1 LLVAQYIF
9 RRLLLMIPTLLGVSL
24 LVTGL
29 LRLLPA
35 DAVDVLVAGG
45 EVQGG
50 GEAFK
55 ELVEARLVKDGK
67 DPLTAS
73 IKDRARA
80 ENALIGEQLK
90 RDGKDPETTDQALRQ
105 AAKNTLALNAYKDNI
120 RDRLGLDQNYLEQW
134 SSWVWNAAQ
143 GDLGTSIIG
152 SRPVSHELKRRI
164 PVSIELGLLGM
175 FFSVV
180 IALPLGVASAV
191 KQDGVVD
198 YGMRSAAIAALA
210 VPSFFLATIIIAVA
224 SRFWNYSFPIKYAE
238 IWDDPQTNLELVI
251 VPAFIL
257 GIGLSGTLLRLTR
270 AQMLEVLRQDYIRT
284 ARAKGLAGHT
294 VVVQHAVRNAFVPIV
309 TVIGLQVPVLVGGS
323 LVLESIFGIPGVARY
338 LFESIQNRD
347 FPAVIGVNMLVALVI
362 VFTNLF
368 VDILY
373 AVLDPRVRLS

>member
-1 LLVAQYIF
+1 MAQYII
-9 RRLLLMIPTLLGVSL
+9 RRLLLMIPTLVGVSL
-24 LVTGL
+24 VVTGL

-55 ELVEARLVKDGK
+55 EIVDKRLQSDGK
-67 DPLTAS
+67 DPATAT
-73 IKDRARA
+73 ITDRARA
-80 ENALIGEQLK
+80 ENAVINEQLK
-90 RDGKDPETTDQALRQ
+90 RDGLDPETANQSQRQ
-105 AAKNTLALNAYKDNI
+105 TAKNTVALNAYKDAI
-120 RDRLGLDQNYLEQW
+120 RDRLGLDKNFVEQW
-134 SSWVWNAAQ
+134 TSWGWNALQ

-152 SRPVSHELKRRI
+152 SRPVSDELKRRI

-175 FFSVV
+175 LFSVV

-191 KQDGVVD
+191 KQDGLVD
-198 YGMRSAAIAALA
+198 YGMRSMAIAALA
-210 VPSFFLATIIIAVA
+210 IPSFFLATIVIAVA
-224 SRFWNYSFPIKYAE
+224 ARYWNYSFPIKYAE
-238 IWDDPQTNLELVI
+238 LWDDPKTNLELVV
-251 VPAFIL
+251 VPSLIL

-284 ARAKGLAGHT
+284 ARAKGLAGRT
-294 VVVQHAVRNAFVPIV
+294 VVIQHATRNAFVPII

-338 LFESIQNRD
+338 LFESISNRD
-347 FPAVIGVNMLVALVI
+347 FPAVIGVNMLVAVVI
-362 VFTNLF
+362 VFTNLV
-368 VDILY
+368 VDVMY

>member
-1 LLVAQYIF
+1 MSQYII
-9 RRLLLMIPTLLGVSL
+9 RRLLLMIPTLIGVSL
-24 LVTGL
+24 VVTGL

-55 ELVEARLVKDGK
+55 ELVDARLRDDGK
-67 DPLTAS
+67 DPLTAT
-73 IKDRARA
+73 ITDKARA

-90 RDGKDPETTDQALRQ
+90 RDGQDPETTNQSLRQ
-105 AAKNTLALNAYKDNI
+105 TAKNTLALNKYKDNI
-120 RDRLGLDQNYLEQW
+120 RDRLGLNKNYIEQW
-134 SSWVWNAAQ
+134 SSWAWNAMK

-152 SRPVSHELKRRI
+152 SRPVSDELKRRI
-164 PVSIELGLLGM
+164 PVSIELGLLAM
-175 FFSVV
+175 IFSIL

-210 VPSFFLATIIIAVA
+210 IPSFFLATIIIAVA

-251 VPAFIL
+251 VPALIL
-257 GIGLSGTLLRLTR
+257 GLGLSGTLLRLTR

-284 ARAKGLAGHT
+284 ARAKGLGGRT
-294 VVVQHAVRNAFVPIV
+294 VIIQHAVRNAFVPII

-347 FPAVIGVNMLVALVI
+347 FPAVIGVNMLVAFVI
-362 VFTNLF
+362 VFTNLL
-368 VDILY
+368 VDVLY

>member
-1 LLVAQYIF
+1 MAQYIV
-9 RRLLLMIPTLLGVSL
+9 RRLLLMIPTLIGVSL
-24 LVTGL
+24 LITGL

-55 ELVEARLVKDGK
+55 ELVDQRLVKDGK
-67 DPLTAS
+67 DPAKAS
-73 IKDRARA
+73 ITDKARA

-90 RDGKDPETTDQALRQ
+90 RDGKDPNTTDQSLRT
-105 AAKNTLALNAYKDNI
+105 AAKSTLSLNAYKDNI
-120 RDRLGLDQNYLEQW
+120 RQRLGLNKNYIEQW
-134 SSWVWNAAQ
+134 SSWAWNAAQ

-152 SRPVSHELKRRI
+152 SRSVSDELKKRI
-164 PVSIELGLLGM
+164 PVSIELGVLGM
-175 FFSVV
+175 LVSVL

-191 KQDGVVD
+191 KQDGLAD
-198 YGMRSAAIAALA
+198 YGMRSLAIAALA
-210 VPSFFLATIIIAVA
+210 LPSFFIATIIIAVA
-224 SRFWNYSFPIKYAE
+224 SRFWNYSFPVRYADF
-238 IWDDPQTNLELVI
+238 WDDPKTNLELVV
-251 VPAFIL
+251 VPAVIL

-284 ARAKGLAGHT
+284 ARAKGLAGRT
-294 VVVQHAVRNAFVPIV
+294 VIVRHAVRNAFVPVI

-338 LFESIQNRD
+338 LFESILNRD
-347 FPAVIGVNMLVALVI
+347 FPAVIGVNMLVAFVI
-362 VFTNLF
+362 IATNLV
-368 VDILY
+368 VDVLY

>member
-1 LLVAQYIF
+1 MAQYIV
-9 RRLLLMIPTLLGVSL
+9 RRLLLMIPTLIGVSL
-24 LVTGL
+24 LITGL

-55 ELVEARLVKDGK
+55 ELVDQRLVKDGK
-67 DPLTAS
+67 DPAKAT
-73 IKDRARA
+73 ITDKARA

-90 RDGKDPETTDQALRQ
+90 RDGKDPNTTDQSLRT
-105 AAKNTLALNAYKDNI
+105 AAKSTLALNAYKDNI
-120 RDRLGLDQNYLEQW
+120 RQRLGLNKNYIEQW
-134 SSWVWNAAQ
+134 SSWAWNAAQ

-152 SRPVSHELKRRI
+152 SRSVSDELKKRI
-164 PVSIELGLLGM
+164 PVSIELGVLGM
-175 FFSVV
+175 LVSVL

-191 KQDGVVD
+191 KQDGLAD
-198 YGMRSAAIAALA
+198 YGMRSLAIAALA
-210 VPSFFLATIIIAVA
+210 LPSFFIATIIIAIA
-224 SRFWNYSFPIKYAE
+224 SRFWNYSFPVRYADF
-238 IWDDPQTNLELVI
+238 WDDPKTNLELVV
-251 VPAFIL
+251 VPAVIL

-284 ARAKGLAGHT
+284 ARAKGLAGRT
-294 VVVQHAVRNAFVPIV
+294 VIVRHAVRNAFVPVI

-338 LFESIQNRD
+338 LFESILNRD
-347 FPAVIGVNMLVALVI
+347 FPAVIGVNMLVAFVI
-362 VFTNLF
+362 IATNLV
-368 VDILY
+368 VDVLY